1 MEKSE
6 TNLTIQHA
14 IALFNA
20 WLITVSV
27 KPRMKLKVPFR
38 RHSGIRWPVVNGSP
52 AWFLFA

>member
-14 IALFNA
+14 IALFNP

-38 RHSGIRWPVVNGSP
+38 RHSGIS
-52 AWFLFA
+52 